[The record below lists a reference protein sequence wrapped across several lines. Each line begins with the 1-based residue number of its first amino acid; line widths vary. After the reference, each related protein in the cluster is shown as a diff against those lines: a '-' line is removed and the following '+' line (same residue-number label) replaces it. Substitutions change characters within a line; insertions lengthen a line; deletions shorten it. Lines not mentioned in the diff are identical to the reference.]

1 VNDRIEELPG
11 AMLMFVTGF
20 GGFLL
25 AFPLALLA
33 AWRARLLP
41 LWPAVAVAV
50 GEVCAQAVPGG
61 FGLLLWALALAAV
74 TFVLQR
80 LEWPLAA
87 RTGLEETDP
96 LPAP

>member
-1 VNDRIEELPG
+1 VAARSGDP
-11 AMLMFVTGF
+11 
-20 GGFLL
+20 L

-33 AWRARLLP
+33 AWRARLLT

-74 TFVLQR
+74 TFVLR
-80 LEWPLAA
+80 LLEWPLAA
-87 RTGLEETDP
+87 PAGPEERDM
-96 LPAP
+96 